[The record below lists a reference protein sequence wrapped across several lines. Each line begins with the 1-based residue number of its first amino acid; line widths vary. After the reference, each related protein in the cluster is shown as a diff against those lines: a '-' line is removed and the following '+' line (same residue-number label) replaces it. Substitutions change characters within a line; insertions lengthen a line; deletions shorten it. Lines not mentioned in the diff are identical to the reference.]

1 MPWRRRARAT
11 RYKAEGR
18 RLGPLHGV
26 PVGIKDIFDT
36 ADYPTECGSPVLA
49 GRRPAAD
56 AAAVRR
62 LRDAGAVIIGKTVT
76 TEFAY
81 FHPGKTRNPR
91 DLERTPGGSS
101 SGSAAAVAAG
111 MVPLAIGS
119 QTNGSMIRPAAFCG
133 VFGVKPSHGLISRAG
148 ALTLSRTLDHV
159 GAFARSIEDLALILD
174 VLAGHDPADPDTRH
188 YAAANFR
195 AAAAEP
201 PPLPPSFAFVRTPMW
216 DKADPEAR
224 EALEELARELGAR
237 EVDLPADYGDAWP
250 AQRAIMAAEMA
261 HNLGAIVDKG
271 GELSPQFRDLIS
283 EGRKVTAVAYQAAVR
298 GARHYAEGMMG
309 IFEQYADAIITLSA
323 PGVAPKGMATG
334 NPMFNRLV
342 DPGRL
347 PVAQSAAAG
356 QRRWLADRRPA
367 YRCAGSRRE
376 AAAHGQRVNR
386 GIVRIAASSLRRRAQ
401 FLLEERDGA
410 APGQLRRRFVVA
422 VAGVVIEGV
431 IDVRIHVDREALAVG
446 LERRLVGRDAGIDA
460 LIEPRIVQ
468 EQRRLDRRH
477 LARRRLQPVIGDA
490 GVEIGR
496 QHGHLELTTPPP

>member
-1 MPWRRRARAT
+1 MPIPDLTTLTATEAAAEIARGVISAEDYTSVCLERIAALDGDVHAFIHLDRDHALAQARARDA
-11 RYKAEGR
+11 YKAESR

-26 PVGIKDIFDT
+26 PVAIKDIFDT

-56 AAAVRR
+56 AAAVRK
-62 LRDAGAVIIGKTVT
+62 LRDAGAVIIGKSVT

-133 VFGVKPSHGLISRAG
+133 VFGVKPSHGVISRAG

-159 GAFARSIEDLALILD
+159 GAFARSIDDLALILD

-188 YAAANFR
+188 YAAPNFR
-195 AAAAEP
+195 AGAAEP

-216 DKADPEAR
+216 DKADPDAR

-237 EVDLPADYGDAWP
+237 EVDLPADYADAWP

-271 GELSPQFRDLIS
+271 GEFSPQFRDLIA
-283 EGRKVTAVAYQAAVR
+283 EGCKVTAVTYQAAVR

-334 NPMFNRLV
+334 NPMFNSLWTLV
-342 DPGRL
+342 GFPSLNLPLLANADGLPIGVQLIGAPGRDERL
-347 PVAQSAAAG
+347 LRTASALVA
-356 QRRWLADRRPA
+356 
-367 YRCAGSRRE
+367 
-376 AAAHGQRVNR
+376 
-386 GIVRIAASSLRRRAQ
+386 
-401 FLLEERDGA
+401 
-410 APGQLRRRFVVA
+410 
-422 VAGVVIEGV
+422 
-431 IDVRIHVDREALAVG
+431 ALS
-446 LERRLVGRDAGIDA
+446 E
-460 LIEPRIVQ
+460 
-468 EQRRLDRRH
+468 
-477 LARRRLQPVIGDA
+477 
-490 GVEIGR
+490 
-496 QHGHLELTTPPP
+496 